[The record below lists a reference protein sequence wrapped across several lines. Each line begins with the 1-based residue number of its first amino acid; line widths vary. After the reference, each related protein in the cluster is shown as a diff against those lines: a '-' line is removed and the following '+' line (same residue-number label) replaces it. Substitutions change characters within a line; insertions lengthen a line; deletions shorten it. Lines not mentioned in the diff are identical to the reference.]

1 VDYVA
6 DSLTNPFGMDYPCER
21 SVPGFG
27 PTDAHFHVVGD
38 HPGIHGGL
46 DTGIP
51 FTDRPWSTEFFEAL
65 VRAKLVD
72 SVDLSDGHIDPAKT
86 FFSYLHACQPETETP
101 TGAGYDRMEAFFD
114 AELRAITAHVLLPVG
129 ERATEHVLRT
139 YTARPAESVALHDV
153 HATEIRGSGW
163 LVVPTKDPTEWDDD
177 DADQLVA
184 ALTEL
189 QRSDY
194 RRESDLG
201 RFLPGNEPYLVR

>member
-1 VDYVA
+1 M
-6 DSLTNPFGMDYPCER
+6 NYPCER
-21 SVPGFG
+21 PVPGFG

-38 HPGIHGGL
+38 HPGTHGGL

-51 FTDRPWSTEFFEAL
+51 FTDQTWSAEFFDVL
-65 VRAKLVD
+65 VRANLVER
-72 SVDLSDGHIDPAKT
+72 VDLSEGYIDPAKT
-86 FFSYLHACQPETETP
+86 FFSYLHACPPETGTP
-101 TGAGYDRMEAFFD
+101 AGTDYDRMEAFFD

-129 ERATEHVLRT
+129 ERATEHVLQT
-139 YTARPAESVALHDV
+139 YTARPAETVAIHDA

-163 LVVPTKDPTEWDDD
+163 LVVPMEDPTEWDED
-177 DADQLVA
+177 DADRLVA